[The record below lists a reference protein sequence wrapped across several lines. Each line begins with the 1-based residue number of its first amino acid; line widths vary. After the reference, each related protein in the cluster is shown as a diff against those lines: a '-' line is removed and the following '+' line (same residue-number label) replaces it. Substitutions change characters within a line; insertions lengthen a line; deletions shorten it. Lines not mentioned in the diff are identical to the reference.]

1 MSVTENALAEP
12 WAPPRRVSRGRR
24 AWRRFTS
31 SKLSLPSLVWLFIIA
46 VVSVFGRWL
55 APHSIAP
62 NFLVSSQPPSWA
74 YPFGTNSLGQD
85 LFSQVIYGVQ
95 FTMAVAAGAT
105 ALSFIIGT
113 VIGLISGMSK
123 SWVDEILMRFTDVQ
137 FAFPTFVFAML
148 IVNAVSGATWGFILG
163 LGLVQWAGFARL
175 IRATVLSLREG
186 ELVESGRA
194 IGASP
199 MFIAMRYVFPQA
211 VSGVLVFAA
220 FTMVNIIQT
229 EATISLM
236 GFGPRP
242 PAIDFGRLI
251 TLGSSYVLGYP
262 WLLAWP
268 VVVLISILVALVGV
282 GEGLQAMLN
291 PKGGR

>member
-24 AWRRFTS
+24 AWRRFQS
-31 SKLSLPSLVWLFIIA
+31 SKLSLPSLIWLFIIA
-46 VVSVFGRWL
+46 VVSVFGSWL
-55 APHSIAP
+55 APHSMNP
-62 NFLVSSQPPSWA
+62 NFLVSSQAPSWA

-95 FTMAVAAGAT
+95 FTMTVASGAT
-105 ALSFIIGT
+105 ALSFIIGC

-137 FAFPTFVFAML
+137 FAFPTFVFSML
-148 IVNAVSGATWGFILG
+148 IINAVGGQIWAMIIALG
-163 LGLVQWAGFARL
+163 VVQWAGFARL
-175 IRATVLSLREG
+175 IRATVLTLREG

-211 VSGVLVFAA
+211 VSTVLVFAA

-236 GFGPRP
+236 GFGPTP
-242 PAIDFGRLI
+242 PAVDFGTLI
-251 TLGSSYVLGYP
+251 SLGSHYVLGYP

-268 VVVLISILVALVGV
+268 VIILITILVALVGV